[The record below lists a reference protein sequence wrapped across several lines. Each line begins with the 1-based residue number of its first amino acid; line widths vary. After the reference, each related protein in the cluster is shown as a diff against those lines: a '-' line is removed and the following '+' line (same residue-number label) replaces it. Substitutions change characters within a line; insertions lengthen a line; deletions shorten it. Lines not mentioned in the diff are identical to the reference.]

1 MQMFSQSQKLNFNRF
16 RTLASGMPNMADTL
30 TGWETQITLVKII
43 QDVVEGDAVTIEE
56 NITFLG
62 VIQPLRT
69 EQLMAK
75 PENMRSWEWLWIH
88 AKSSSLNLKTGD
100 KIRYNSKLFKVM
112 GVKDYSLNGYVE
124 YEIVRDYQTNNE

>member
-1 MQMFSQSQKLNFNRF
+1 MRELSMFGKLNFKQN
-16 RTLASGMPNMADTL
+16 RTLAAGFPQVSEVL
-30 TGWETQITLVKII
+30 TGWETAITLVKITQKI
-43 QDVVEGDAVTIEE
+43 TDGDRVTTEN
-56 NITFLG
+56 NITFQG

-88 AKSSSLNLKTGD
+88 AKSGALNLHTGD
-100 KIRYNSKLFKVM
+100 KIRFNNKLYKVM

-124 YEIVRDYQTNNE
+124 YEIVKDYQE

>member
-1 MQMFSQSQKLNFNRF
+1 MQAMFGQRLDFNKN
-16 RTLASGMPNMADTL
+16 RTLANGMPNMADTL
-30 TGWETQITLVKII
+30 NGWETTITLVKVI
-43 QDVVEGDAVTIEE
+43 QNVVEGDLVTEE
-56 NITFLG
+56 TNITFQG

-88 AKSSSLNLKTGD
+88 VKSGSLNLKTAD
-100 KIRYNSKLFKVM
+100 KIRWNNKLFKVM

-124 YEIVRDYQTNNE
+124 YEIVRDYENGQ

>member
-1 MQMFSQSQKLNFNRF
+1 MQAMFGQRLDFNKN
-16 RTLASGMPNMADTL
+16 RTLANGMPNMADTL
-30 TGWETQITLVKII
+30 NGWETTITLVK
-43 QDVVEGDAVTIEE
+43 VVQNVIEGDLVTEE
-56 NITFLG
+56 TNITFQG

-88 AKSSSLNLKTGD
+88 VKSGSLNLKTAD
-100 KIRYNSKLFKVM
+100 KIRWNNKLFKVM

-124 YEIVRDYQTNNE
+124 YEIVRDYENGQ

>member
-1 MQMFSQSQKLNFNRF
+1 MFGKLNFNKN
-16 RTLASGMPNMADTL
+16 RTLTCGFPQVDEVL
-30 TGWETQITLVKII
+30 TGWETSLTLVKVTQSI
-43 QDVVEGDAVTIEE
+43 DEGDRVTTET
-56 NITFLG
+56 NITFQG

-88 AKSSSLNLKTGD
+88 AKSGSLNLHTGD
-100 KIRYNSKLFKVM
+100 KIRFNNKLYKVM

-124 YEIVRDYQTNNE
+124 YEIVKDYQE

>member
-1 MQMFSQSQKLNFNRF
+1 MFGQRLDFNKN
-16 RTLASGMPNMADTL
+16 RTLTSGMPQVDDALN
-30 TGWETQITLVKII
+30 GWETTITLVKVI
-43 QDVVEGDAVTIEE
+43 QNVVEGDLVTEE
-56 NITFLG
+56 TNITFQG

-88 AKSSSLNLKTGD
+88 AKASSLNLKTAD
-100 KIRYNSKLFKVM
+100 KIRWNNKLFKVM

-124 YEIVRDYQTNNE
+124 YEIVRDYQDE